1 MTNDA
6 IVQFGTSRFLQAHAD
21 LMLSEA
27 RDGGQAVG
35 AVHVVE
41 TTGSPASR
49 ARIDAFKAGKPYPVR
64 IRGLV
69 DGRPVDVERRVGGV
83 VDGLSARA
91 DVARLRNL
99 LVHEA
104 AFVISNTGDRG
115 FDLPEHPA
123 PSLEGWTTYP
133 ELLTALLHARF
144 SAGARGLTILP
155 CELVE
160 KNGARLQAII
170 DQLARQGALGDDFIV
185 WLADECIWVNSLVD
199 RIVSAPI
206 EPIGAIAEPYALWA
220 IERRPGLI
228 PPAVHDD
235 IAIVDDLGFIER
247 RKLFLLNLGHTL
259 LAEQWKK
266 LGRPSGETVRE
277 IIADSAFRD
286 GLDAI
291 MVGEVI
297 PTFADHGEDVAGYWR
312 TCLDRFGNPFL
323 DHRIADIAQ
332 NHAAKID
339 RRAGGFVRW
348 ARTAQPG
355 RSFPKLEA
363 VFPEL
368 RALG

>member
-1 MTNDA
+1 MTNGT
-6 IVQFGTSRFLQAHAD
+6 IIQFGTSRFLQAHAD

-27 RDGGQAVG
+27 REAGQPVG

-49 ARIDAFKAGKPYPVR
+49 ARIEAFKAGQPYPVR

-69 DGRPVDVERRVGGV
+69 DGRPVDVERRVSGV

-91 DVARLRNL
+91 DIARLRDL
-99 LVHEA
+99 FVGEA
-104 AFVISNTGDRG
+104 TFVLSNTGDRG
-115 FDLPEHPA
+115 FDCPENPV
-123 PSLEGWTTYP
+123 PSLEAWTSFP

-144 SAGARGLTILP
+144 SAGAGGLTILP

-160 KNGARLQAII
+160 KNGARLQAVV
-170 DQLARQGALGDDFIV
+170 DQLARQGGLGEDFIA
-185 WLADECIWVNSLVD
+185 WLARDCIWVNSLVD

-220 IERRPGLI
+220 IEQRSGLI
-228 PPAVHDD
+228 PPAIHPD
-235 IAIVDDLGFIER
+235 IQIVDDLGFIER

-259 LAEQWKK
+259 LAEQWRS
-266 LGRPSGETVRE
+266 LGRPAGETVGE
-277 IIADSAFRD
+277 IIADPAIRAALES
-286 GLDAI
+286 I
-291 MVGEVI
+291 MVEEVI
-297 PTFADHGEDVAGYWR
+297 PAFADHGEDVSGYWR

-348 ARTAQPG
+348 ARQAQPG
-355 RSFPKLEA
+355 RAFPKLEA

-368 RALG
+368 ACAS